1 MGGARASDFTGRD
14 GVYTPCNCAMI
25 FVRAYVASRWLREP
39 DENQVE
45 DPPIR
50 RLTSPALFEKL
61 KDIIG
66 VDDEPNCLEGKSE

>member
-1 MGGARASDFTGRD
+1 
-14 GVYTPCNCAMI
+14 MI

-45 DPPIR
+45 DPPLR